1 MLTIR
6 VLNSILVTRLTCFF
20 RHFQASGHTT
30 LKIAMVHSVIIV
42 VMFEHK
48 FKINRVA
55 FRESFLLLEGD
66 NEKFKILLMLANPRK
81 NHAEETV
88 HNCPETVAYGC

>member
-1 MLTIR
+1 
-6 VLNSILVTRLTCFF
+6 
-20 RHFQASGHTT
+20 
-30 LKIAMVHSVIIV
+30 
-42 VMFEHK
+42 MFEHK
-48 FKINRVA
+48 FKINHVA